1 MELLERAAASG
12 VLDAGVGGL
21 PSRGA
26 VVLVALVAST
36 VSPPV
41 RIGASPNEVVIDRAQ
56 ALAG

>member
-1 MELLERAAASG
+1 MTAA
-12 VLDAGVGGL
+12 
-21 PSRGA
+21 GA

-41 RIGASPNEVVIDRAQ
+41 RFGASPNEVVVDRAQ

>member
-1 MELLERAAASG
+1 MTAT
-12 VLDAGVGGL
+12 
-21 PSRGA
+21 GA

-41 RIGASPNEVVIDRAQ
+41 RIGASPYEVVIDRAP